1 MGIFVTPRTK
11 DIMAKSFNI
20 LSLAIASTADM
31 TVRNASG
38 DTQYDDAGAPLTI
51 TLYSPGTKQV
61 QKARHAAEER
71 NNTRVFGRMQGKSD
85 AKQSAE
91 DKANETAEF
100 LAACTV
106 SFNGFGVDG
115 LSGFELFKSVYA
127 NIEIGNIAEDSQKF
141 LNERGNFLKSPAKG

>member
-1 MGIFVTPRTK
+1 
-11 DIMAKSFNI
+11 MAKSFNI

-85 AKQSAE
+85 AKQSA
-91 DKANETAEF
+91 D
-100 LAACTV
+100 
-106 SFNGFGVDG
+106 
-115 LSGFELFKSVYA
+115 A
-127 NIEIGNIAEDSQKF
+127 NIEIGNIAEDAQKF